1 MHKKGSPEKW
11 ASEKLSIGIFLENG
25 QFGLIDI

>member
-25 QFGLIDI
+25 QWVWFN